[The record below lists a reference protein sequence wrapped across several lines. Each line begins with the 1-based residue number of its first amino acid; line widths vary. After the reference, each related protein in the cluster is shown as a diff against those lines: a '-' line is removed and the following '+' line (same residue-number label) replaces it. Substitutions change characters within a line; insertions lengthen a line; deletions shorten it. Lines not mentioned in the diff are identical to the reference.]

1 LRLLLIGYVIRNE
14 GITMLQS
21 DDTIIID
28 SEFLMDK
35 EDLHK
40 HFKVIAGPGAGK
52 THWLI
57 KHIRNVLQN
66 SERLGKVSKIACI
79 TYTTVGTEEIIE
91 RLGTDIQRVEVST
104 IHSFLYKNVVK
115 PYCYLLRN
123 LDGTILVNI
132 DEMDG
137 HEENKVSNGMLM
149 KWKRANNLNY
159 MKDNNKIREC
169 LEALEWYLEDGE
181 LRLRVRRNVNKKI
194 DGYYIRNEYLLS
206 YKQLSWQKGII
217 HHEDVLYFSFK
228 ILKEFPILLDC
239 LSAKY
244 PFIFLDEFQ
253 DTNPIQT
260 EIIKWL
266 ADKGSVVGVIGD
278 SAQSIFEFQG
288 ASRKDFMAFSL
299 PNQLNFKITQNR
311 RSSPSIVKILNFIR
325 KNDSLE
331 QMPIREGKNYPVMF
345 MEYNDDDIT
354 ELIEIFHRER
364 ENKNLNNDYCV
375 LARYNDTVKILKNAK
390 ILNVWN
396 TFFETD
402 SSKRDK
408 FIRNIIL
415 ARQFGKEG
423 RYEVAVKQMMK
434 VFTTGRNKL
443 LKSPFRQG
451 QTITSMQKRSLAV
464 SLLEYIMNYPNSI
477 ENISL
482 YNYYNDLSLFLSK
495 AGFKIMNYGR
505 GKAKDFAETTMM
517 SDLINDL
524 KMPEEKSS
532 KIRTMHKAK
541 GAEFESVLVFLDKI
555 ELLELLL
562 SPDINSNEDE
572 IRILYV
578 ALSRAKDFLF
588 IATPPLTA
596 NQRNRL
602 EELGMKLVSKR

>member
-1 LRLLLIGYVIRNE
+1 
-14 GITMLQS
+14 MFQS
-21 DDTIIID
+21 DAITID
-28 SEFLMDK
+28 SEYLMDK
-35 EDLHK
+35 KDLHK
-40 HFKVIAGPGAGK
+40 HFKIIAGPGAGK
-52 THWLI
+52 THWLV

-79 TYTTVGTEEIIE
+79 TYTTVGSEEIIE

-104 IHSFLYKNVVK
+104 IHSFLYKNIVK

-123 LDGTILVNI
+123 SDGTTLVNV

-137 HEENKVSNGMLM
+137 HEENKVSNGRLM
-149 KWKRANNLNY
+149 EWKKANNLFY
-159 MKDNNKIREC
+159 MKDDSQIKEC
-169 LEALEWYLEDGE
+169 LEALEWYLKEDE
-181 LRLRVRRNVNKKI
+181 IVLRVRRNVNKKI
-194 DGYYIRNEYLLS
+194 DGYYISKDHLLS
-206 YKQLSWQKGII
+206 YKKLCWKRGII
-217 HHEDVLYFSFK
+217 HHEDVLYFSYK
-228 ILKEFPILLDC
+228 ILKEFPIILDC

-266 ADKGSVVGVIGD
+266 AYKGSVVGIIGD
-278 SAQSIFEFQG
+278 PAQSIFKFQG
-288 ASRKDFMAFSL
+288 ASRNDFIAFSL

-325 KNDSLE
+325 KHDSL
-331 QMPIREGKNYPVMF
+331 QQTPIREGKSYPVMF
-345 MEYNDDDIT
+345 MEYNDDNIM
-354 ELIEIFHRER
+354 ELITIFHRER

-375 LARYNDTVKILKNAK
+375 LARYNDSVKILRDVKT
-390 ILNVWN
+390 LNVWDALS
-396 TFFETD
+396 ETD
-402 SSKRDK
+402 SSKRDR

-415 ARQFGKEG
+415 ARQFAKEG

-434 VFTTGRNKL
+434 VFTTDRNRS
-443 LKSPFRQG
+443 LKSPFRPG

-464 SLLEYIMNYPNSI
+464 SLLEYVMNYPNSI

-495 AGFKIMNYGR
+495 AGYKITNYGK
-505 GKAKDFAETTMM
+505 GKAKDFAETTIM

-524 KMPEEKSS
+524 KMPEEKTST
-532 KIRTMHKAK
+532 IRTIHKAK
-541 GAEFESVLVFLDKI
+541 GAEFESVLVLLDNI

-562 SPDINSNEDE
+562 NPDINSNEDD

-578 ALSRAKDFLF
+578 ALSRAEDFLF

-596 NQRNRL
+596 TQRHQL
-602 EELGMKLVSKR
+602 EELGMKMVSKTVREEQLT